1 MWARTRGRATHF
13 RPGYLKI
20 PQDDVVECV
29 RVLFSLALS
38 QLTARGEREAVG
50 DGSMPPEAGNLRL
63 LRHLRRLRS
72 RLVPSPAPAP
82 AASTT
87 QERVKAAGSFAACG
101 RTVRCAVCA
110 SAQAALM
117 RAGSSRQ
124 RRASRRSARWR
135 RVLASLKLAAVIKLA
150 ALGSVQHTCARR
162 FACGPRCCAQP
173 EPFCIIFRHLA
184 LSRCDELRGSD
195 VVEATLE
202 RALRRA
208 QSRPQRGQRKR
219 TAFVCCAHRPTAR
232 RRNREGKEKRAPLA
246 TVRWEGSRRSA
257 WVQAAHPVNCPHLS
271 NDNADRCGEH
281 VRRAGGP
288 RRSGVPQLMVRATCR
303 PYREPY
309 FGTRSQGA
317 APGGRR
323 PDPRA
328 ALYLKRPHRPA
339 PFANAVRAAEAGDL
353 EAQKLDPKGCVKAA
367 LLAMPR

>member
-1 MWARTRGRATHF
+1 
-13 RPGYLKI
+13 
-20 PQDDVVECV
+20 
-29 RVLFSLALS
+29 
-38 QLTARGEREAVG
+38 
-50 DGSMPPEAGNLRL
+50 MPPEAGNLRL

-232 RRNREGKEKRAPLA
+232 PREARAAGHSSVGRVKAQRVGAGGASCKLPSLIKRQCRPLWGA
-246 TVRWEGSRRSA
+246 RTASRRPTA
-257 WVQAAHPVNCPHLS
+257 LGCAPTDGEGHVQALP
-271 NDNADRCGEH
+271 
-281 VRRAGGP
+281 RAILRHAKP
-288 RRSGVPQLMVRATCR
+288 RR
-303 PYREPY
+303 
-309 FGTRSQGA
+309 GA
-317 APGGRR
+317 WRQ
-323 PDPRA
+323 A
-328 ALYLKRPHRPA
+328 ARPA
-339 PFANAVRAAEAGDL
+339 RGPLSETASPAGAV
-353 EAQKLDPKGCVKAA
+353 C
-367 LLAMPR
+367 